1 MAKFRII
8 AVISAADAVNGSCAE
23 EWAPW
28 RTASSRRQ
36 FEAPPVVASLVWAAL
51 LVGKVEEPW
60 GSRMWQ
66 GRAGGGHQA
75 ADGAEVLTLGF
86 GQRGR
91 ERLVDAVVGDCVLK
105 WMSRGWDL
113 LEAVG
118 LLAAMRRRGRM
129 DAWNIGGSQ
138 AF

>member
-75 ADGAEVLTLGF
+75 MNGAKIVPLAFSQLESEWLVAGF
-86 GQRGR
+86 VWQGILKKMLRG
-91 ERLVDAVVGDCVLK
+91 
-105 WMSRGWDL
+105 
-113 LEAVG
+113 
-118 LLAAMRRRGRM
+118 
-129 DAWNIGGSQ
+129 
-138 AF
+138 